1 MLRPVENYPA
11 LLHEEKQHKSLIIAD
26 LHLGWETNL
35 TRKGIHIPSQTL
47 KTLRKLLQLIN
58 KTTPDTIIIIGDIK
72 HTVAK
77 AEPSEWQDIPKFF
90 ETLKGKIEDI
100 RIIRGNHDGNIQPL
114 LPPAIQVHPPT
125 GMALNA
131 IGLFHGH
138 TWPARKLLKCRTLV
152 MGHVHPTI
160 AFRDVIG
167 FYIATPVWIKAEYD
181 NAKLVAAFIKSKRV
195 KKSTLKRERI
205 LGKSKINQLFIMPC
219 FNDFLGGRPINRE
232 YKRRKY
238 TGPILRSEA
247 FDINRSEVYL
257 LDGTFL
263 GTIKQLRGIG

>member
-1 MLRPVENYPA
+1 MLTLVENYPA

-26 LHLGWETNL
+26 LHLGWEANL
-35 TRKGIHIPSQTL
+35 TRKGIHVPSQTL
-47 KTLRKLLQLIN
+47 KTLRKLLQLID
-58 KTTPDTIIIIGDIK
+58 KTTPDTIIIMGDIK

-114 LPPAIQVHPPT
+114 LPPAIQVHPST
-125 GMALNA
+125 GMMLNA

-138 TWPARKLLKCRTLV
+138 TWPPPKLLKCRTLV

-160 AFRDVIG
+160 AFRDGIG
-167 FYIATPVWIKAEYD
+167 VYITTPVWIKAEYN
-181 NAKLVAAFIKSKRV
+181 NAKLVAAVIKSKHT
-195 KKSTLKRERI
+195 KKSTLKRE
-205 LGKSKINQLFIMPC
+205 KFAENSKINQLLIMPC
-219 FNDFLGGRPINRE
+219 FNDFLGGRPINRK

-238 TGPILRSEA
+238 IGPILRSEA
-247 FDINRSEVYL
+247 INIDKAEVYL
-257 LDGTFL
+257 LDGTYL
-263 GTIKQLRGIG
+263 GTIEQLRGIS